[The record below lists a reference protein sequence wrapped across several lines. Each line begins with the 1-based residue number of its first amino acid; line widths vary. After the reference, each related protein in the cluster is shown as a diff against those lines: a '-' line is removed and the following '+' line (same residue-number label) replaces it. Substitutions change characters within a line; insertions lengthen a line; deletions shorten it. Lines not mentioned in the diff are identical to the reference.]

1 MELFAILAEDIRQQH
16 QSEDELSN
24 IKVLNKAN
32 VPDLIDVLIQSGDT
46 FSLQMRWERSSE
58 VVKVKL
64 NLVG

>member
-24 IKVLNKAN
+24 IKVLNKVN
-32 VPDLIDVLIQSGDT
+32 VPDLIDVLFQSGDT

>member
-58 VVKVKL
+58 VVKVTL

>member
-32 VPDLIDVLIQSGDT
+32 VPDLMVVLFQSGDT
-46 FSLQMRWERSSE
+46 FILQMRWERSSE
-58 VVKVKL
+58 VVKVTL